1 MSQDTKVAAALKDL
15 PQRLQTPSLV
25 ARREIFQDLEAL
37 LNSNELQENIIKGLC
52 KVVTITLL
60 RYNDAKSRKLVLDFI
75 KSCFSQHPVAV
86 SKSLHAA
93 LLDVRIRNISII
105 PNLHYFSLLDSWRRP
120 PPPSP
125 CVSRVWQLLAGPA
138 R

>member
-1 MSQDTKVAAALKDL
+1 MATQDTKVAAALKDL

-25 ARREIFQDLEAL
+25 ARRQIFQDLEAL
-37 LNSNELQENIIKGLC
+37 LASNDFPENIIKGLC

-75 KSCFSQHPVAV
+75 KICFSQYPATV

-93 LLDVRIRNISII
+93 LLDVRIKSSSTKVEIS
-105 PNLHYFSLLDSWRRP
+105 
-120 PPPSP
+120 
-125 CVSRVWQLLAGPA
+125 
-138 R
+138 

>member
-1 MSQDTKVAAALKDL
+1 MATAQDSKVAAALKDL

-25 ARREIFQDLEAL
+25 ARRQIFQDLEDL
-37 LNSNELQENIIKGLC
+37 LSSNELPENIIKGLC

-75 KSCFSQHPVAV
+75 KSCFTQHPAAV

-93 LLDVRIRNISII
+93 LLDVR
-105 PNLHYFSLLDSWRRP
+105 LLLI
-120 PPPSP
+120 
-125 CVSRVWQLLAGPA
+125 LLINT
-138 R
+138 

>member
-1 MSQDTKVAAALKDL
+1 MAASQDIKVAAALKDL

-25 ARREIFQDLEAL
+25 VRRQIFQDLEAL
-37 LNSNELQENIIKGLC
+37 LSSNDLPENIIKGLC

-86 SKSLHAA
+86 RKSLHAA
-93 LLDVRIRNISII
+93 LLDVRSEISRLFQTFTISVCWI
-105 PNLHYFSLLDSWRRP
+105 PGEDLPHQVP
-120 PPPSP
+120 
-125 CVSRVWQLLAGPA
+125 V
-138 R
+138 

>member
-1 MSQDTKVAAALKDL
+1 MAMSQDTKLAAALKDL

-25 ARREIFQDLEAL
+25 ARRQIFQDLEAL
-37 LNSNELQENIIKGLC
+37 LKSNDLPENIIKGLC

-75 KSCFSQHPVAV
+75 KMCFTQHPATV

-93 LLDVRIRNISII
+93 LLDVRIC
-105 PNLHYFSLLDSWRRP
+105 FS
-120 PPPSP
+120 
-125 CVSRVWQLLAGPA
+125 
-138 R
+138 